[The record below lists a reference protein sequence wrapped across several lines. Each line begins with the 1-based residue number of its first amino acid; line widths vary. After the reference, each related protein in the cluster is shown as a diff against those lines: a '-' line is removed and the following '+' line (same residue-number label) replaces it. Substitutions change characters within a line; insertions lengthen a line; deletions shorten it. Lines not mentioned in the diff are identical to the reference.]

1 MNGKPAE
8 TRKENL
14 MRTLLISTALVAG
27 LSAANAQT
35 TQYFAPNGSY
45 DGSAVQSGGT
55 TNYFSANGASAG
67 TAIQSGGTTQY
78 FGPDGSYQ
86 GSAIGQ

>member
-1 MNGKPAE
+1 
-8 TRKENL
+8 
-14 MRTLLISTALVAG
+14 MRTLLISTAPVAG
-27 LSAANAQT
+27 LSAANARRRPSISLPT
-35 TQYFAPNGSY
+35 AEY
-45 DGSAVQSGGT
+45 DGSAIQSGGT
-55 TNYFSANGASAG
+55 TNYPSANGASAG